1 MRPAS
6 CISAFLLAVLL
17 QAAPCSVA
25 SYAASSSAASRP
37 STATQR
43 LAERCDADGPLAQS
57 VWGFCA
63 VNLKGDTLV
72 WLNPERRMVPA
83 SNLKLIT
90 TGAALLALGPG
101 YRFRTTFA
109 TDGVVAGSTSAVAD
123 LSKSFPGSGRPSA
136 AGSSAG
142 SISPES
148 DLSQNLLS
156 AGGENLP
163 AAVLR
168 GNLYILGGGDPMIGD
183 IFPYLPKED
192 ETFGR
197 WYKILSDNK
206 ISSIEGDIVGEGS
219 WFSAPI
225 PHPDWGTEDLES
237 RDGVVPCGLTWRGR
251 MGDTI
256 PDGPFSAALHYLQ
269 WLSAPASY
277 TGAENRSAASDTSA
291 VPRIGVSGIAREWTS
306 SDPSPDSLTVLG
318 SIESLSLAELA
329 RIANCQS
336 DNFIAETFIKTM
348 GKTGRGDDSYKS
360 SAEAMHR
367 ALSPLGLMSASGQ
380 MRFADGSG
388 LSRKNYVSPAFM
400 TAFLR
405 AMTRSRVWQV
415 FLDSLPYAGEKKT
428 TLEKRLPKAP
438 AALKRRIRMKSGS
451 MNGVRCFSGYILPAD
466 GRKENTIVFSIL
478 TNNAVAQGSQVYQ
491 TIDAMVESLAKENE

>member
-1 MRPAS
+1 MRPAF
-6 CISAFLLAVLL
+6 CIPALLLAVLL

-109 TDGVVAGSTSAVAD
+109 TDGIVAGSV
-123 LSKSFPGSGRPSA
+123 
-136 AGSSAG
+136 
-142 SISPES
+142 SPEA

-197 WYKILSDNK
+197 WYKILSDK
-206 ISSIEGDIVGEGS
+206 GITSIEGDIVGEGS
-219 WFSAPI
+219 WFSAPN

-256 PDGPFSAALHYLQ
+256 PDGPFSAALHYLK

-291 VPRIGVSGIAREWTS
+291 VPRIGVSGVAREWTS
-306 SDPSPDSLTVLG
+306 ADPSPDSLTVLG